1 MVRNV
6 CSIVNDGFDLR
17 FSVSTSLDFSF
28 PICKFIR
35 NQVGNNQTRD
45 EISGGTRTPAY
56 AVPFETRLNLH
67 DSNARSDRLSRSHRS
82 MRIGPPRKR
91 MVNHRQ
97 GLLARNQ
104 RIAAGCC

>member
-1 MVRNV
+1 MHVTMVRKV

-56 AVPFETRLNLH
+56 AVPFETRL
-67 DSNARSDRLSRSHRS
+67 
-82 MRIGPPRKR
+82 IGMTQTRDPI
-91 MVNHRQ
+91 V
-97 GLLARNQ
+97 
-104 RIAAGCC
+104 